1 MLTAGLRRVGRV
13 RGRGQRSEW
22 VRLHVRRSA
31 RHAAAA
37 AIRRETKKAR
47 REPRV
52 RAKSARAGSGA
63 AGQSRAAGR
72 GAAARLTPRF
82 RPGTRGRSLSP
93 PSFPRRSPLRSTG
106 SVGQL
111 IRSLP
116 VAAREGLSRTADHH
130 GLVVLLREH
139 LLVRGARH
147 LVRVRRQGPRVV
159 ALRATASGLVRS
171 RRTARGAACGG
182 SGAPCRNTA

>member
-1 MLTAGLRRVGRV
+1 MLTAERRRVGRV

-37 AIRRETKKAR
+37 AIRRETKAR

-82 RPGTRGRSLSP
+82 QPGTRGRSLSP

-116 VAAREGLSRTADHH
+116 VAAREGFSRTADHH

-159 ALRATASGLVRS
+159 ALRPTATSSGLGARS
-171 RRTARGAACGG
+171 AERAGG
-182 SGAPCRNTA
+182 SGAPCRNRA